1 MRLGTIERRVDA
13 LEKREAA
20 LPTLPVLV
28 LSLVHNPYLLFINGK
43 EFHRNSG
50 ETSGEFLQ
58 RARASCPR
66 SKKFVSIVT
75 SSSPM
80 RGE

>member
-28 LSLVHNPYLLFINGK
+28 LSLVHNPRRLFV
-43 EFHRNSG
+43 NSQHIDRLPG
-50 ETSGEFLQ
+50 ETCGEFLT
-58 RARASCPR
+58 RARLSCPR
-66 SKKFVSIVT
+66 SKKFINIVT
-75 SSSPM
+75 STPPM
-80 RGE
+80 CGE